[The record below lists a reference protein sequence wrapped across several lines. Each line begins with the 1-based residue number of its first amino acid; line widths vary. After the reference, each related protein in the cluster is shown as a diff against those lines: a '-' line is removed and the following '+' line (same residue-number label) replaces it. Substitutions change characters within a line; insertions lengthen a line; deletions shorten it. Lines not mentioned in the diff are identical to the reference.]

1 LTKAIAT
8 GLVPVAADFVAI
20 VILAYGLYFRRYY
33 RRDLLLAY
41 VSLNVGVLAVT
52 SVLLSAAVGIGFGFG
67 LFGVL
72 SIIRLRSDTVTQEEI
87 AYYFVA
93 LALGLLGGVHT
104 AQLWMGPALST
115 ALLAVI
121 YLVDHPR
128 LFRRV
133 RRQIVTMDAA
143 YTDERLLREAL
154 SRLLGAEPRHLV
166 VLDLDLVRDVTK
178 VDVRYRVPRPSI
190 ARHSPPQGWVDPA
203 APRQD
208 RMAL

>member
-1 LTKAIAT
+1 MMIEFVPIAADVVAIA
-8 GLVPVAADFVAI
+8 
-20 VILAYGLYFRRYY
+20 ILAYALYFRRYY

-52 SVLLSAAVGIGFGFG
+52 SVLLSAAVGLGLGFG

-104 AQLWMGPALST
+104 DQPWMGPALST
-115 ALLAVI
+115 TLLLVM
-121 YLVDHPR
+121 YVVDHPR

-133 RRQIVTMDAA
+133 RRQIVTMDVA
-143 YTDERLLREAL
+143 YTDERLLRDAL
-154 SRLLGAEPRHLV
+154 SRLFGTELRHFV

-178 VDVRYRVPRPSI
+178 VDVRYRAPKQSI
-190 ARHSPPQGWVDPA
+190 ARRSPPPGWVDAVQPQ
-203 APRQD
+203 PG
-208 RMAL
+208 RMLR

>member
-1 LTKAIAT
+1 MLIEFVPIATDVVAIA
-8 GLVPVAADFVAI
+8 
-20 VILAYGLYFRRYY
+20 ILAYGLYFRRYY

-52 SVLLSAAVGIGFGFG
+52 SVLLSAEVGLGLGFG

-104 AQLWMGPALST
+104 NQVWLGPALSA
-115 ALLAVI
+115 ALLLVM
-121 YLVDHPR
+121 YVVDHPQVG
-128 LFRRV
+128 RRV
-133 RRQIVTMDAA
+133 RRQIVTMDRA
-143 YTDERLLREAL
+143 YVDERLLRDAL
-154 SRLLGAEPRHLV
+154 GRLFGAELRHFV

-178 VDVRYRVPRPSI
+178 VDVRYRLRRPR
-190 ARHSPPQGWVDPA
+190 
-203 APRQD
+203 
-208 RMAL
+208 